1 MKRKLSFK
9 VYLTVLLLLVSF
21 GVRAST
27 VVGSIT
33 LEQIEYSLYDDYTAV
48 VSDGKSSV
56 GDIVIPESVEYEGAT
71 YSVIMIGISAFR
83 ECRSLTSVNLP
94 NGVTTIGSS
103 AFLNCSSLTSVNLP
117 NSVTT
122 IREYAFSKCSSLT
135 SLIIPNSVTM
145 ISQYALKELREVHL
159 LGKNPP
165 VCYNNS
171 FMYGCIFYI
180 PINSESAYRKDYVWQ
195 TLFAESRVEERYF
208 EDGSWGTYV
217 SVTHN
222 GDGDIY
228 LNDVAVAQRDT
239 LKRGTKIT
247 FKFLSDESK
256 GAYIGEALLNNK
268 DIAAK
273 LYNNTYTIA
282 ALDDDLDLK
291 VTFKKPFYD
300 VTVVYDKE
308 MGDVTINGQDTDRI
322 SIPEDYDGVINFQ
335 ALPKEGYYVDS
346 ILIDGEN
353 VSFEENSY
361 RYNRTPDEDNDVV
374 CKVVFKKYLNV
385 SADYDK
391 VLGVVKIN
399 NEESN
404 PYYAR
409 IGEEVLFSILPNTGC
424 ETRQVLLN
432 DVDITD
438 ELENY
443 LFYTCTA
450 KEDMVLKVTFVD
462 PIPGNYF
469 TVSSVYDK
477 TKGTVKINNEEL
489 ASCTVKSGT
498 QVNFS
503 ILPEAGYEVQQVLL
517 NDADI
522 TADVKN
528 NSYTCTA
535 TKDLALEVVFVASVP
550 DTYYQVSAVY
560 DETLGTVRINNE
572 AVTSCTIKS
581 GTTVSFAILPN
592 DGNKISKVLLNDAD
606 ITSDVKNNTYTCT
619 ATENL
624 AFEVVFVASVPET
637 YYQVS
642 AVYDETLGTV
652 RINNEAVSSCTVKSG
667 TTVSFTILPGA
678 DNKISNVLLNDADI
692 TADLEDNAFYTCTAT
707 RDLVLN
713 VTFENANFLSV
724 NNIGKVKVSS
734 SGSKVV
740 VEGLTDGET
749 VLVTNLIGQIT
760 YRGTA
765 LEIPMNRGWYLV
777 KVRNEVTKVWIE

>member
-1 MKRKLSFK
+1 M
-9 VYLTVLLLLVSF
+9 
-21 GVRAST
+21 
-27 VVGSIT
+27 
-33 LEQIEYSLYDDYTAV
+33 
-48 VSDGKSSV
+48 
-56 GDIVIPESVEYEGAT
+56 
-71 YSVIMIGISAFR
+71 
-83 ECRSLTSVNLP
+83 
-94 NGVTTIGSS
+94 
-103 AFLNCSSLTSVNLP
+103 
-117 NSVTT
+117 
-122 IREYAFSKCSSLT
+122 
-135 SLIIPNSVTM
+135 
-145 ISQYALKELREVHL
+145 
-159 LGKNPP
+159 
-165 VCYNNS
+165 
-171 FMYGCIFYI
+171 
-180 PINSESAYRKDYVWQ
+180 
-195 TLFAESRVEERYF
+195 EERYF

-239 LKRGTKIT
+239 LKRGTKVT

-256 GAYIGEALLNNK
+256 GAYIGEALLNDK

-282 ALDDDLDLK
+282 ALDDDLELK

-300 VTVVYDKE
+300 ITAVYDKE
-308 MGDVTINGQDTDRI
+308 MGDVSINGQDADRI
-322 SIPEDYDGVINFQ
+322 SIPEDYDGVIDFQ

-353 VSFEENSY
+353 VPFEGNTY
-361 RYNRTPDEDNDVV
+361 RYNRTPDEYNDVV

-391 VLGVVKIN
+391 VLGVVKMN
-399 NEESN
+399 NTEAN

-409 IGEEVLFSILPNTGC
+409 IGEEVSFSIFPNTDC
-424 ETRQVLLN
+424 EIRQVLLD

-443 LFYTCTA
+443 FFYTCTA

-517 NDADI
+517 NGADI
-522 TADVKN
+522 TADVEN

-550 DTYYQVSAVY
+550 D
-560 DETLGTVRINNE
+560 
-572 AVTSCTIKS
+572 
-581 GTTVSFAILPN
+581 
-592 DGNKISKVLLNDAD
+592 
-606 ITSDVKNNTYTCT
+606 
-619 ATENL
+619 
-624 AFEVVFVASVPET
+624 T

-692 TADLEDNAFYTCTAT
+692 TADLEDNAFYTCTVT
-707 RDLVLN
+707 RNLVLN
-713 VTFENANFLSV
+713 VTFENANSLSV
-724 NNIGKVKVSS
+724 INTGKVKVYS